1 MSRYRADPRYSAGDL
16 AYRDP
21 PTQRWDTDRFAR
33 ERDYRAPPVI
43 EQRPPYDD
51 PYRPPRRAP
60 VYEREQYYEDDIYGP
75 RGNLRERRIYEED
88 DVYRD
93 PRAAGGAMVPFRPER
108 PSRPEPV
115 PRPGILRRQSSLD
128 TFDRRP
134 SRRYDDNYGPPPG
147 PPARPRYDYD
157 DVRVQDPDRWGDEGF
172 REYRERE
179 WITRRRRSGSRSRSR
194 SRDRGS
200 AFEEVREEIREEKT
214 YPRRGKT
221 RMPKRLVHTKVLYD
235 LGYPYYEEV
244 GFSLELPISTLIADG
259 RRMRR
264 RFSSKRLSDRR
275 TSTRSSPCPKSIAS
289 VKVSRARLASQE
301 TQY

>member
-1 MSRYRADPRYSAGDL
+1 MSRYRGDPRYSSGDL

-21 PTQRWDTDRFAR
+21 PPTQRWDRDSFAR
-33 ERDYRAPPVI
+33 ERDNRGPPNI

-51 PYRPPRRAP
+51 PYRSPPPRPSRAP
-60 VYEREQYYEDDIYGP
+60 VYEQERYYEDDRYGP

-88 DVYRD
+88 DFYRD
-93 PRAAGGAMVPFRPER
+93 PRASGGAMVPFRER
-108 PSRPEPV
+108 PPRPEAP

-134 SRRYDDNYGPPPG
+134 SRRYDDPYGDYRPG
-147 PPARPRYDYD
+147 PPARPPPGRHD
-157 DVRVQDPDRWGDEGF
+157 DPYGDDGY

-179 WITRRRRSGSRSRSR
+179 WISKRRRSGSRSRSR
-194 SRDRGS
+194 SRGS
-200 AFEEVREEIREEKT
+200 IIEESREDIREERP

-244 GFSLELPISTLIADG
+244 SISEL
-259 RRMRR
+259 
-264 RFSSKRLSDRR
+264 
-275 TSTRSSPCPKSIAS
+275 
-289 VKVSRARLASQE
+289 
-301 TQY
+301 